1 MGGNSVGI
9 TIKVPDTEQEF
20 QEMWQ
25 LNCDV
30 FCRELG
36 QHPVPEGGL
45 LVDRFHEHNFYR
57 IAWDGEHVCGM
68 ICAHSDPPF
77 SAVGH
82 FGEVMAKEVIP
93 GKTAEIRLFSLR
105 PGFRGSR
112 VAAQLAA
119 ALSFDLK
126 ARGIEKV
133 IITAVA
139 SQCRLYKHI
148 GFEVIGGSIIDG
160 NVEFYPMIANVARS
174 TEMLRAIYP
183 F

>member
-1 MGGNSVGI
+1 MGI
-9 TIKVPDTEQEF
+9 TIKIPDTEQEF

-36 QHPVPEGGL
+36 QHPVPESGI
-45 LVDRFHEHNFYR
+45 LVDRFHENNFYR

-68 ICAHSDPPF
+68 ICAHSDPPY

-82 FGEVMAKEVIP
+82 FGKVMEKEVIP
-93 GKTAEIRLFSLR
+93 GKTAEIRLFAIR
-105 PGFRGSR
+105 VGFRGSR
-112 VAAQLAA
+112 IMAQLAA

-139 SQCRLYKHI
+139 DRRRLYEHI
-148 GFEVIGGSIIDG
+148 GFEVIGDSIIDG
-160 NVEFYPMIANVARS
+160 SVEFYPMIANVARS
-174 TEMLRAIYP
+174 AEMLRAIFP